1 MRTTVSWTAVFK
13 PWVIKMLCVISGFDY
28 FISQPLLPVIFLS
41 PKTPLN
47 VVKNHH
53 CNWPLTWKDCDLQQT
68 APARK
73 GAGILGL
80 FPTVPVT
87 HGMIQ
92 SKALLLC
99 GGETEKGTH
108 SYLPDRSVGW

>member
-1 MRTTVSWTAVFK
+1 MSWTAVFK

-47 VVKNHH
+47 VVKTHH